1 MYGWRARV
9 GTIVPSTNAVNE
21 VEFARYLP
29 EGVSLHVSRM
39 RRVGGGDL
47 QTLREME
54 EHKEDCAEL
63 LRTANVD
70 VVAYSCTAAGM
81 LEGPEYELELEE
93 ELGEIADAPVV
104 SMSAAL
110 RRAAER
116 LDLESIAIATPY
128 IEEVNELEEQ
138 HFSELGFD
146 VVSIDGLGVGRD
158 DPTEKGRLLPSD
170 AYRIAR
176 RADRP
181 EADGLLISCADF
193 RTFEVIEALEADL
206 GKPVV
211 TSNQATLWNALERV
225 DVDYTGLPLGTLF
238 EA

>member
-54 EHKEDCAEL
+54 AHKEDCAEL
-63 LRTANVD
+63 LGTANVD

-93 ELGEIADAPVV
+93 ELGEIAGAPVV

-116 LDLESIAIATPY
+116 LDLESIAVATPY
-128 IEEVNELEEQ
+128 IEEVNELEEE
-138 HFSELGFD
+138 HFGELGFD
-146 VVSIDGLGVGRD
+146 VVSIEGLGVGRD
-158 DPTEKGRLLPSD
+158 DPTEKGRLMPSD
-170 AYRIAR
+170 AYGIAQ

-193 RTFEVIEALEADL
+193 RTFEVVEALEADL

-211 TSNQATLWNALERV
+211 TSNSATLWNALEV
-225 DVDYTGLPLGTLF
+225 IDVDYTDIPLGTLF
-238 EA
+238 AT